1 MVFLIS
7 NAEISDEF
15 ICFLNCEH
23 SEVLFAEEIIHDGAV
38 SSQKVECHWMVQ
50 FNCLTYI
57 DHVDEVVVPEQI
69 IFAKISMDQLSLLE
83 HPSNGKQCLFI
94 SVLPVFNTC
103 VFQPWGCIAVFAD
116 KVHQNNVVLEN
127 VRNWAFYCIDK

>member
-1 MVFLIS
+1 
-7 NAEISDEF
+7 
-15 ICFLNCEH
+15 
-23 SEVLFAEEIIHDGAV
+23 
-38 SSQKVECHWMVQ
+38 MVQ